1 MKKLPLL
8 LAGLAMAGS
17 ANAAVLQF
25 DFTAKIQEMMQFS
38 PLTFTGGAV
47 SSSNLSGS
55 TVAVG
60 DVITGHFTYDT
71 ATAQISNV
79 GGVTMFASAQAQNA
93 LAAAIGNNTLAL
105 DSALSSTTTV
115 QVGNN
120 VAAFGGADTFGI
132 AQVSANAQS
141 SQLMALSLFDASGHA
156 FDANAI
162 PATLDFSAFNNST
175 FYYTY
180 SSVSTHAMMGANGNL
195 TSLTVTQLPSGNN
208 PTAPV
213 PEPETYAMLLAGLG
227 LLGWTARR
235 RQAR

>member
-93 LAAAIGNNTLAL
+93 LAAAIG
-105 DSALSSTTTV
+105 TTHWHWIV
-115 QVGNN
+115 
-120 VAAFGGADTFGI
+120 
-132 AQVSANAQS
+132 
-141 SQLMALSLFDASGHA
+141 
-156 FDANAI
+156 
-162 PATLDFSAFNNST
+162 
-175 FYYTY
+175 
-180 SSVSTHAMMGANGNL
+180 
-195 TSLTVTQLPSGNN
+195 
-208 PTAPV
+208 
-213 PEPETYAMLLAGLG
+213 
-227 LLGWTARR
+227 R
-235 RQAR
+235 